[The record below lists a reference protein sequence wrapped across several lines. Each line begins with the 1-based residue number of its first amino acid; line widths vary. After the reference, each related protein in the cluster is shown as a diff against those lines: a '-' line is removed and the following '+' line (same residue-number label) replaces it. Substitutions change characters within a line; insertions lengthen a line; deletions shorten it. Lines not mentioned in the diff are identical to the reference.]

1 MSLNLMIFNCKD
13 KTIQPHFLEQKGVGG
28 FMMGRNIKD
37 WKLNIMDWKT
47 GKVILHHFED
57 CDSMVIQRKV
67 DQDCILL
74 MLGHGD
80 ETK

>member
-1 MSLNLMIFNCKD
+1 MSLNLMIFHCNGKD
-13 KTIQPHFLEQKGVGG
+13 IKPVFLEQKNVGS
-28 FMMGRNIKD
+28 FMLGRNIND

-47 GKVILHHFED
+47 GKVILHHFQDGDIE
-57 CDSMVIQRKV
+57 ILQRKV